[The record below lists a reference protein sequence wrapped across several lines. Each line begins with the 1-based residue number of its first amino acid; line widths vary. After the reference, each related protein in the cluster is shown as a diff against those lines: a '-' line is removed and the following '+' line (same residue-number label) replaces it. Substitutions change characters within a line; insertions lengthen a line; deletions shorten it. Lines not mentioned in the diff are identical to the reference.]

1 MLLFQFGI
9 NIQRSEINTKTFSI
23 KDTEEQNEETSKEI
37 LSFQISSSPTNFIF
51 ANIWLKTNGFV

>member
-37 LSFQISSSPTNFIF
+37 LSFQISSSLTNFMF
-51 ANIWLKTNGFV
+51 ANIWLRTNGFV